1 MSCMSVY
8 SVSVSVYLY
17 AAAMRT
23 MLYVCHVPGM
33 VYPRVRM
40 SCVSCMYV
48 MCDVRSYVMSCMYMS
63 LYSSVFLLML
73 DAHEFNNVMSISG

>member
-1 MSCMSVY
+1 MYVCLCMH
-8 SVSVSVYLY
+8 VSVYLY

-48 MCDVRSYVMSCMYMS
+48 MCDVRMSCHVCMS